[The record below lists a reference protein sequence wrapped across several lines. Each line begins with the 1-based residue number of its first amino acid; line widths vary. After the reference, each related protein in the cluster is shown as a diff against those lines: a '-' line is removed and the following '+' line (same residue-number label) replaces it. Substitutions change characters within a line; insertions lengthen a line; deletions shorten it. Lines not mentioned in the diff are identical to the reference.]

1 MLSLA
6 VDFHNERTCRG
17 CTRGVTHDCV
27 DMSCMDYVRGNDT
40 CPGVYADLKLKP
52 RQELI
57 SVVRAML
64 EPVEDLVQLDIAFED
79 NMVG

>member
-1 MLSLA
+1 
-6 VDFHNERTCRG
+6 
-17 CTRGVTHDCV
+17 
-27 DMSCMDYVRGNDT
+27 MSCMDYVRGNDT